1 MKHPALFYSKY
12 KREREQKSVVCFSLL
27 GYSNCVRPNL
37 CLSVDYRFQ
46 HFMGTNDSKIIFR
59 NNGIL
64 SFCIH
69 SESIII
75 PKSG

>member
-1 MKHPALFYSKY
+1 MKHPAIFSSNY
-12 KREREQKSVVCFSLL
+12 KKREQKSVVCCGLL
-27 GYSNCVRPNL
+27 GCSNCVRPNL